1 MTNSV
6 TEDNS
11 WRHVTRIALEALQPA
26 DRRKLKLI
34 VVVQICLGL
43 LDLLALALVGLLGSM
58 AVKGITS
65 PPQASEINLFLLR
78 NLGVISFQKQVAII
92 GLIAAFFLIGRTAIT
107 MYLTRRTLFF
117 LSLKSAVLTANLVRK
132 LLSKD
137 LLTVMSKSRQET
149 LFALTGGVNM
159 IFVGL
164 LGAGI
169 QILADASLMI
179 LMTVG
184 LFVVDPLISIASIA
198 LFGSISA
205 LLYFLM
211 HTRAA
216 KLGDERTE
224 LNIESAE
231 KIIEVMDTYRE
242 AVVRNRRTFYSDKI
256 SHLRMNLAR
265 AEAEIAFMPSVSKYV
280 IEISVV
286 IGALAI
292 CGLQFAI
299 KDAIQAVAT
308 LAVFMTAGT
317 RIAPAILRL
326 QQSAIAVKTALSS
339 ASPSIRLLESLQGES
354 LLESTYSN
362 IIETDHSDFVS
373 RVEFKNVSFSYPG
386 QKFALT
392 NINFEINPGEFV
404 AVVGASGSGKTTLV
418 DLLLG
423 VLIPTSGEVTLS
435 GVTPHEAIQGWP
447 GAISYV
453 PQDVLLIKGS
463 VKENVGL
470 GYDDSSLKSTVLEDA
485 LLAASINE
493 FVNQLPNGVNTNI
506 GDGGQKLSGGQRQRL
521 GIARSLITDPRLLV
535 LDEAT
540 SALDGQTESDI
551 SNTLFSLRGKRTVVV
566 IAHRL
571 SSVRNADSV
580 IYMDKGQILA
590 KGNFEQVRSAIPD
603 FDSQAKLMGL

>member
-211 HTRAA
+211 HTKAA

>member
-1 MTNSV
+1 MTDPV
-6 TEDNS
+6 VKKNS
-11 WRHVTRIALEALQPA
+11 WRYVTHIALEALQPA
-26 DRRKLKLI
+26 DRRKLILI
-34 VVVQICLGL
+34 ALVQICLGL
-43 LDLLALALVGLLGSM
+43 LDLLALALVGLLGSL

-65 PPQASEINLFLLR
+65 PPEASEIKLFLLS
-78 NLGVISFQKQVAII
+78 NLGVISLQKQVAII
-92 GLIAAFFLIGRTAIT
+92 GIIAAIFLIGRTAIT

-132 LLSKD
+132 LLSRD
-137 LLTVMSKSRQET
+137 LLTVTSKSRQET

-169 QILADASLMI
+169 QMLADASLMI
-179 LMTVG
+179 LMIIG
-184 LFVVDPLISIASIA
+184 LFVVDPLISVASIV
-198 LFGSISA
+198 LFGSIST

-211 HTRAA
+211 HTKAA
-216 KLGDERTE
+216 QLGDKRTE

-256 SHLRMNLAR
+256 SSLRMELAR

-339 ASPSIRLLESLQGES
+339 ASPSIRLLESLQEES
-354 LLESTYSN
+354 FLELPYSN
-362 IIETDHSDFVS
+362 KIETDHSDFVS
-373 RVEFKNVSFSYPG
+373 RVKFRNVNFSYPG
-386 QKFALT
+386 QEFELRD
-392 NINFEINPGEFV
+392 INFEINPGEFV
-404 AVVGASGSGKTTLV
+404 AIVGASGSGKTTLV

-423 VLIPTSGEVTLS
+423 ILTPSSGEVSIS
-435 GVTPHEAIQGWP
+435 GFTPHEAIQEWP

-453 PQDVLLIKGS
+453 PQDVSLIKGT
-463 VKENVGL
+463 VKENVCL
-470 GYDDSSLKSTVLEDA
+470 GYEESSLEPTVLEDA
-485 LLAASINE
+485 LLSASIDE

-521 GIARSLITDPRLLV
+521 GIARSLITNPRLLV

-551 SNTLFSLRGKRTVVV
+551 SNTLFSMRGKRTVVV

-590 KGNFEQVRSAIPD
+590 KGNFDQVRSAIPD

>member
-1 MTNSV
+1 MTNSI

-211 HTRAA
+211 HTKAA

-256 SHLRMNLAR
+256 SNLRMNLAR

-339 ASPSIRLLESLQGES
+339 ASPSIRLLESLKGES

-386 QKFALT
+386 EKFALT

-423 VLIPTSGEVTLS
+423 ILIPTSGEVTLS

-470 GYDDSSLKSTVLEDA
+470 GYDASSLKSTVLEDA

>member
-1 MTNSV
+1 
-6 TEDNS
+6 
-11 WRHVTRIALEALQPA
+11 
-26 DRRKLKLI
+26 
-34 VVVQICLGL
+34 
-43 LDLLALALVGLLGSM
+43 
-58 AVKGITS
+58 
-65 PPQASEINLFLLR
+65 
-78 NLGVISFQKQVAII
+78 
-92 GLIAAFFLIGRTAIT
+92 
-107 MYLTRRTLFF
+107 
-117 LSLKSAVLTANLVRK
+117 
-132 LLSKD
+132 
-137 LLTVMSKSRQET
+137 
-149 LFALTGGVNM
+149 
-159 IFVGL
+159 
-164 LGAGI
+164 
-169 QILADASLMI
+169 
-179 LMTVG
+179 
-184 LFVVDPLISIASIA
+184 
-198 LFGSISA
+198 
-205 LLYFLM
+205 
-211 HTRAA
+211 
-216 KLGDERTE
+216 
-224 LNIESAE
+224 
-231 KIIEVMDTYRE
+231 
-242 AVVRNRRTFYSDKI
+242 
-256 SHLRMNLAR
+256 
-265 AEAEIAFMPSVSKYV
+265 
-280 IEISVV
+280 
-286 IGALAI
+286 
-292 CGLQFAI
+292 
-299 KDAIQAVAT
+299 
-308 LAVFMTAGT
+308 
-317 RIAPAILRL
+317 
-326 QQSAIAVKTALSS
+326 VKTALSS

-354 LLESTYSN
+354 LVESTYSN

-373 RVEFKNVSFSYPG
+373 RVEFKNVCFSYPG

-447 GAISYV
+447 GAVSYV

-470 GYDDSSLKSTVLEDA
+470 GYDDSSLKSTALEDA